1 MFAHVQRR
9 EDGSTGERRK
19 SLEEIHGCSEG
30 GPAEGDAGMGGD
42 ADDPLWRPL
51 KGAAGRRVCGHFRL
65 HLFVC
70 FSSFFVVWSHLGQAV
85 VSLGGDFWTRVPQ
98 VYRLCPFFCHILFV
112 FVYLGHFRSHFFSPV
127 VSVWDCFVPHL
138 GHLCSFVPF

>member
-1 MFAHVQRR
+1 MA
-9 EDGSTGERRK
+9 
-19 SLEEIHGCSEG
+19 
-30 GPAEGDAGMGGD
+30 P
-42 ADDPLWRPL
+42 PL

-112 FVYLGHFRSHFFSPV
+112 FVYLGHFRSHFLVQLYRCGIVLCLILVICVPSYPFETHCGYFLFD
-127 VSVWDCFVPHL
+127 VSDSGQILVRLCRLFV
-138 GHLCSFVPF
+138 GV

>member
-1 MFAHVQRR
+1 
-9 EDGSTGERRK
+9 
-19 SLEEIHGCSEG
+19 
-30 GPAEGDAGMGGD
+30 MGGH

-51 KGAAGRRVCGHFRL
+51 KGAAERRAGRRVCGHFRL

-85 VSLGGDFWTRVPQ
+85 VLLGGDFWTRVPQ
-98 VYRLCPFFCHILFV
+98 VYRLCPFFSHFV
-112 FVYLGHFRSHFFSPV
+112 CFCVFGSFQVSFFSPV
-127 VSVWDCFVPHL
+127 VSLWDCFVPHL